1 MTMHPHSLF
10 PEAVYREQ
18 EIKKYRGNR
27 WIEALPPILE
37 REAAVDQMQKL
48 VRVDEAERAAPAQVR
63 LHMVEDIAKSFLQPL
78 DAHVGLFSTVSVLIR
93 GGYAHRDPSRPEFL
107 RTLLE
112 GARKLEVEPGSE
124 APQQNM
130 GPGSGHALIGM
141 SGVGKSTA
149 IEAVLRCYPQVIWHP
164 RMHGSLRSVLQIVWL
179 KLSCPHDGSIKELC
193 HLFFEEVDRLLGT
206 DYKSVYAAK
215 STTTNRLRSG
225 MARVAFIHGL
235 GLLVVDEIQNLNE
248 AKSGGDRLMMN
259 FFKILRDVM
268 KVPMLLIGTKA
279 AISVLGGDF
288 QVARRHAG
296 IPLLEPMKPDDG
308 FEFFLESLF
317 EAQYLRL
324 PVAVTPSTVA
334 LLYDLSQGIT
344 DIVVQLF
351 MQAQS
356 RALACGVET
365 LSDDLFK
372 EVYDDCFGLL
382 HPFLEALRNGD
393 DVSDGIWDAAML
405 VARNAASKPAMPAK
419 GVPRIQSTV
428 SKTPP
433 VQPKSLQTEPRMSN
447 KVPGVKKRMVRR
459 RSGEESLC
467 KLVQVAEGAMRDEVP
482 VHGALWE
489 AGFIRSLGAEAMSA

>member
-1 MTMHPHSLF
+1 MHPHSMF

-18 EIKKYRGNR
+18 EVKKYRGNR

-37 REAAVDQMQKL
+37 KEEAVDRMQKL
-48 VRVDEAERAAPAQVR
+48 VQVDEAERAAPAQVR
-63 LHMVEDIAKSFLQPL
+63 MHMVEDIAKSFLQPL
-78 DAHVGLFSTVSVLIR
+78 DAHVSLFSTVSVLIR
-93 GGYAHRDPSRPEFL
+93 GGYVHRDPSRPEFI

-112 GARKLEVEPGSE
+112 GARQLEASTGSE
-124 APQQNM
+124 TPQQNM
-130 GPGSGHALIGM
+130 GPGSGHALVGM

-164 RMHGSLRSVLQIVWL
+164 RMHGSLRSVLQVVWL

-268 KVPMLLIGTKA
+268 KVPMLLIGTNA
-279 AISVLGGDF
+279 AVSVLGGDF

-296 IPLLEPMKPDDG
+296 IPLFEPMKPDDN
-308 FEFFLESLF
+308 FEFFLEGLF
-317 EAQYLRL
+317 EAQYLRS
-324 PVAVTPSTVA
+324 PVAVTPRTVK

-351 MQAQS
+351 THAQS
-356 RALACGVET
+356 RALACGIEE
-365 LSDDLFK
+365 LSDELFK

-382 HPFLEALRNGD
+382 HPFLEAMRNGQN
-393 DVSDGIWDAAML
+393 VSDGIWDAAML
-405 VARNAASKPAMPAK
+405 IARNVASKPAALPRAVSHLQQTAAK
-419 GVPRIQSTV
+419 AL
-428 SKTPP
+428 P
-433 VQPKSLQTEPRMSN
+433 VQPSPVLASPRPTK
-447 KVPGVKKRMVRR
+447 KVSGVKKRVVRR

-467 KLVQVAEGAMRDEVP
+467 KLVQVAQEAIRNEVP

-489 AGFIRSLGAEAMSA
+489 AGFIRSLGAEALRA